1 MAKKL
6 KPEGEEKPSESGVKP
21 MTDTAFRALT
31 ASLVS
36 KKADLQEQTGAFGKD
51 TQTVAE
57 ATGMTPQIMTTLV
70 KLKRMEPAKRTAH
83 VTMLIIGLQREGFV
97 DEGTL
102 FDTPRTQA
110 KEAADKK
117 VATEKPKS
125 DAEAG
130 AENAEKVAKGIKQK
144 ADDDKEF
151 DDKTSSKPSRRARS
165 FDEPPAPPLN

>member
-6 KPEGEEKPSESGVKP
+6 KPEGDGDKPAESGVKP
-21 MTDTAFRALT
+21 MTDTAFRSLT

-36 KKADLQEQTGAFGKD
+36 KRADLQQQVGEFGKS

-57 ATGMTPQIMTTLV
+57 ATGMTPQIVTTLV

-83 VTMLIIGLQREGFV
+83 VTMLIVGLQREGFI

-102 FDTPRTQA
+102 FETPRTQA
-110 KEAADKK
+110 KAEIEKAPKTDAEIGAENGKK
-117 VATEKPKS
+117 VA
-125 DAEAG
+125 A
-130 AENAEKVAKGIKQK
+130 GIKEK
-144 ADDDKEF
+144 AADPDKDF
-151 DDKTSSKPSRRARS
+151 DDATSKKPSRRARS